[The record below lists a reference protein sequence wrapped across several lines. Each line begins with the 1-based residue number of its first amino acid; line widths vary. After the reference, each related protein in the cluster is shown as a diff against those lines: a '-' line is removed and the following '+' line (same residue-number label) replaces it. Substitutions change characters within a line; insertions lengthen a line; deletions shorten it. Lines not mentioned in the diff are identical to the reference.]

1 MVKSAFLTLFDS
13 FLLPACLKL
22 RVGLIFAKYRPKKN
36 RVIMSVENEA
46 QEAFN
51 QEEQVSN
58 QQSAEQQESTE
69 QQVDQSNDTEQAAA
83 PEAAQQDE
91 FREKF
96 VRLYA
101 EFENYRKRT
110 NQERLDL
117 IVTAN
122 AGLLKDMLPVLDDFD
137 RAIANNENLDDA
149 AALREGFKL
158 IQNKFKQIL
167 LSKGLKEMEAK
178 GHDFDSDLHEAIA
191 NIPAPEENL
200 KGKVVD
206 DVEKGYFLNDK
217 VLRYAKVVVGQ

>member
-1 MVKSAFLTLFDS
+1 
-13 FLLPACLKL
+13 
-22 RVGLIFAKYRPKKN
+22 
-36 RVIMSVENEA
+36 MSVENEA
-46 QEAFN
+46 QEPLN
-51 QEEQVSN
+51 QEAQEN
-58 QQSAEQQESTE
+58 SAQETEQQESTE
-69 QQVDQSNDTEQAAA
+69 QQADQ
-83 PEAAQQDE
+83 AAQQDE

-191 NIPAPEENL
+191 NIPAPEEQL

>member
-1 MVKSAFLTLFDS
+1 
-13 FLLPACLKL
+13 
-22 RVGLIFAKYRPKKN
+22 
-36 RVIMSVENEA
+36 MSVENEA

-69 QQVDQSNDTEQAAA
+69 QQVDQSNDTEQTAA